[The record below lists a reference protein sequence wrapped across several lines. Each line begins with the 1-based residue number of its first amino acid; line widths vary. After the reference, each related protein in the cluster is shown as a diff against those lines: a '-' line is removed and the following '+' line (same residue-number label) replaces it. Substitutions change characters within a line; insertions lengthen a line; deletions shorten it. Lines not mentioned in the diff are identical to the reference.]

1 MSSKGQI
8 RPIIFSALLTNE
20 EVLAEMGRRLAAAR
34 IRSRLTQ
41 AELAAK
47 AGISE
52 RTCRRLEKGA
62 GLGSLEAFVAVLR
75 AFRFI
80 DRLEVLLPPDRPS
93 PREIFERE
101 SRRKPL
107 PKRVRKSPKGAQG
120 DRP

>member
-1 MSSKGQI
+1 MTLKRQI
-8 RPIIFSALLTNE
+8 RPLKFSALLTNE

-52 RTCRRLEKGA
+52 RTCRRLEQGA

-75 AFRFI
+75 ALRII

-93 PREIFERE
+93 PREIFELE

-107 PKRVRKSPKGAQG
+107 PQRVRKSAKGT
-120 DRP
+120 PP